1 MSEEERKC
9 DALIRGL
16 GGSLTAFSVGKRAQV
31 SHVPDRRYRL
41 RREAIWAEIKSKTDK
56 LTQKQIDFLQAE
68 YDCGQIVFAG
78 DEVALRAMVLS
89 LPSLWRDIGYRFF
102 QQILTRGLR
111 KVR

>member
-1 MSEEERKC
+1 MSDAERDC

-16 GGSLTAFSVGKRAQV
+16 GGTLTAFSVGKRAQV
-31 SHVPDRRYRL
+31 SHIPDRRYRL
-41 RREAIWAEIKSKTDK
+41 RGVAFWAEIKSKTDK

-78 DEVALRAMVLS
+78 DAGMLRLLALSM
-89 LPSLWRDIGYRFF
+89 PITWREQGYEFF
-102 QQILTRGLR
+102 QSVVDRGLR